1 MLFTVQYNEKK
12 AAELFMLSFCKNL
25 PSPFCRKRNGAGPP
39 HSAKGLRRMMI
50 REKRAAPHSSSN
62 PPSACAASA
71 IGSTFLRR
79 MFAIRIQ
86 V

>member
-1 MLFTVQYNEKK
+1 MTDDREAIEELYREYWRCMIKK
-12 AAELFMLSFCKNL
+12 EV
-25 PSPFCRKRNGAGPP
+25 
-39 HSAKGLRRMMI
+39 KGLRRMMI